1 MEQAPGDTEV
11 QYAVAEQK
19 KRGLLGELFIRLVKE
34 KPLGTVGLVI
44 VVALFVTGIFAD
56 LSYFGFPDVGLAP
69 YGFNEINLKHRL
81 MGPSPEHVLGADNLG
96 RDMLSRVLHGARV
109 SMYVGLGAILLS
121 VAEATFIGIICGFF
135 GGKVDII
142 IQRFVDAWM
151 CFPMLFIL
159 LTAMAILSGIM
170 HPILLMILVL
180 GLASGIGS
188 SRLIRSAVI
197 AIKGNVYVE
206 AARAIGSPA
215 SRTLARHILPNVMP
229 PIIIMLSIG
238 MGGVIMAEASLSF
251 LGFGLPP
258 PTPSWGGMLSGS
270 GRTHMIRAPWM
281 MIWPGLALALVV
293 YGINM
298 FGDAVRDL
306 LDPRM
311 RGGLGR
317 FSGLQR
323 KRAKLAR
330 KAVTESSEG

>member
-1 MEQAPGDTEV
+1 MEQSSSASET
-11 QYAVAEQK
+11 QYTAEEKK
-19 KRGLLGELFIRLVKE
+19 KRGMLAELLIRLVKE
-34 KPLGTVGLVI
+34 KPLGTVGLII
-44 VVALFVTGIFAD
+44 VLALFITGIFAD

-69 YGFNEINLKHRL
+69 YGFNEINLSDRL
-81 MGPSPEHVLGADNLG
+81 SPPSGTHILGADNLG
-96 RDMLSRVLHGARV
+96 RDMLSRIIFGARI
-109 SMYVGLGAILLS
+109 SMYVGVGAIILS
-121 VAEATFIGIICGFF
+121 VGEATFIGIVSGFF

-159 LTAMAILSGIM
+159 LTAMAILSGVM
-170 HPILLMILVL
+170 HPIILMILVL
-180 GLASGIGS
+180 GLASGIGA
-188 SRLIRSAVI
+188 SRLVRSSVI
-197 AIKGNVYVE
+197 AIKSNMYIE
-206 AARAIGSPA
+206 ASKAIGSPT
-215 SRTLARHILPNVMP
+215 SRTLIRHILPNVTP
-229 PIIIMLSIG
+229 VIIIMLSIG

-281 MIWPGLALALVV
+281 MIWPGLVLGLVI

-317 FSGLQR
+317 YSGVEKQ
-323 KRAKLAR
+323 RAKLAKK
-330 KAVTESSEG
+330 KAQA

>member
-1 MEQAPGDTEV
+1 MAQETSEDTEV
-11 QYAVAEQK
+11 KYAVAEQK
-19 KRGLLGELFIRLVKE
+19 PRGLLADLFIRLLKE

-44 VVALFVTGIFAD
+44 VILLFFTGIFAD
-56 LSYFGFPDVGLAP
+56 LSYFGFPNLGLAP
-69 YGFNEINLKHRL
+69 YGFNEINLAHRL
-81 MGPSPEHVLGADNLG
+81 DAPSVTHWLGADNLG
-96 RDMLSRVLHGARV
+96 RDMLSRVIFGARV
-109 SMYVGLGAILLS
+109 SMYVGLGAILIS
-121 VAEATFIGIICGFF
+121 VAEATFIGIICGYF

-159 LTAMAILSGIM
+159 LTAMAVLSGLM
-170 HPILLMILVL
+170 DPILLMILVL

-197 AIKGNVYVE
+197 AIKGNMYVQ
-206 AARAIGSPA
+206 AATAIGSPA
-215 SRTLARHILPNVMP
+215 PRTLVRHILPNVMP

-306 LDPRM
+306 LDPRL

-317 FSGLQR
+317 FSGFAK
-323 KRAKLAR
+323 KRAKLAK
-330 KAVTESSEG
+330 KATQTLEL

>member
-1 MEQAPGDTEV
+1 MEQTPREPEV
-11 QYAVAEQK
+11 QYTTEEA
-19 KRGLLGELFIRLVKE
+19 KRRGMLGELFIRLVKE

-44 VVALFVTGIFAD
+44 VIALFFTGIFAD
-56 LSYFGFPDVGLAP
+56 LSYFGFPDLGLAP
-69 YGFNEINLKHRL
+69 YGFNEINLAHRL
-81 MGPSPEHVLGADNLG
+81 DGPSGAHILGADNLG
-96 RDMLSRVLHGARV
+96 RDMLSRIIFGARV
-109 SMYVGLGAILLS
+109 SMYVGLGAVVLS
-121 VAEATFIGIICGFF
+121 VAEATFIGTICGFF

-151 CFPMLFIL
+151 CIPGLFIL
-159 LTAMAILSGIM
+159 LLVMATFSGIM

-180 GLASGIGS
+180 GLVGGIGS
-188 SRLIRSAVI
+188 SRLVRSAVI
-197 AIKGNVYVE
+197 AIKGNMYVD
-206 AARAIGSPA
+206 AAKAIGSPT
-215 SRTLARHILPNVMP
+215 SRTLLRHILPNVTP
-229 PIIIMLSIG
+229 VIIIMLSIG
-238 MGGVIMAEASLSF
+238 MGGVIMLEASLSF

-281 MIWPGLALALVV
+281 MLWPGLALAMVI

-317 FSGLQR
+317 YSGVEKQ
-323 KRAKLAR
+323 RAKLAK
-330 KAVTESSEG
+330 KAGQS